1 MLNKVILIGYV
12 GKAPEVRMTQKGD
25 EILHF
30 SLATSETWNDKQT
43 GKRQRKT
50 EWHAITVFNKTLLEM
65 AKKYIKKGSKIYLE
79 GNLQSRTWLDKENNQ
94 RKVFEIILQGFQSKL
109 ILLANEE
116 KEEEHIDNQY
126 ENIFD

>member
-12 GKAPEVRMTQKGD
+12 GKTPEVRMTQKGD

-116 KEEEHIDNQY
+116 KEEEDIDNQY